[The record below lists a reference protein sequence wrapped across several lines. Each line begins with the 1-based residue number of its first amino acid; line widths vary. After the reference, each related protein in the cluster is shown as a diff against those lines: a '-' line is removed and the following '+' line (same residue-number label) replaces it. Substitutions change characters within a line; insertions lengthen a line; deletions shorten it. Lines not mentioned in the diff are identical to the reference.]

1 MLVVK
6 GLKRIERRIRQLN
19 LEIVEWQRDT
29 RGMMHVEMARS
40 TARCVNCVLL
50 LPTADYYR
58 LKGEGVL
65 KYHRE
70 TIALFHGERYKRL
83 NQYA

>member
-6 GLKRIERRIRQLN
+6 GLKMIDRKIRQLN
-19 LEIVEWQRDT
+19 LRIVEWQRDA
-29 RGMMHVEMARS
+29 RGLMHVEMARS
-40 TARCVNCVLL
+40 TARCVNCVLIL
-50 LPTADYYR
+50 TTADYYR

-65 KYHRE
+65 KYHHE
-70 TIALFHGERYKRL
+70 TITLFHGERYKRL